1 MTEKTVKKQD
11 LIYERSLPHSISPIE
26 QDLNKDARNILLI
39 KRSRRKNHLR
49 VSLITSA
56 LLGPV

>member
-11 LIYERSLPHSISPIE
+11 LIYERSLPHPISPIE

-39 KRSRRKNHLR
+39 KRSRRKKHLP